1 MITRLLAVLAV
12 LGGVLALVFTS
23 SPAQTDADANPQV
36 RIHTN
41 AGDITVELYPDEA
54 PLTVANFLSYVDS
67 GFYAG
72 TVFHRVIPNFMIQ
85 GGGFTQDLAE
95 KPASEPVKNESRNH
109 LHNERGT
116 IAMART
122 DDPDSATAQF
132 FINVRAN
139 LTLDFNYVTRK
150 PGYTVFGRVI
160 EGMDVVDGISLVNT
174 ANRGHLDDVPVNPIV
189 IESIQRV
196 E

>member
-1 MITRLLAVLAV
+1 MMTRLLAVLAL
-12 LGGVLALVFTS
+12 LGGALLFVAT
-23 SPAQTDADANPQV
+23 PAQTDADANPRV
-36 RIHTN
+36 RISTN

-85 GGGFTQDLAE
+85 GGGFTQELAE
-95 KPASEPVKNESRNH
+95 KPAGESVKNESRNH
-109 LHNERGT
+109 LHNERGS

-122 DDPDSATAQF
+122 DDPDSAGAQF

-160 EGMDVVDGISLVNT
+160 DGMDVVDGISLVDT
-174 ANRGHLDDVPVNPIV
+174 QRAGHLDDVPVNPIV
-189 IESIQRV
+189 IESITRL

>member
-1 MITRLLAVLAV
+1 MADQLAPPSGALDTSKSYTAV
-12 LGGVLALVFTS
+12 FKTEK
-23 SPAQTDADANPQV
+23 
-36 RIHTN
+36 
-41 AGDITVELYPDEA
+41 GDITVELYPDEA

-95 KPASEPVKNESRNH
+95 KPASDPVKNESRNH

-160 EGMDVVDGISLVNT
+160 DGMDVVDGISLVNT
-174 ANRGHLDDVPVNPIV
+174 STSGHLDDVPVNPIV

>member
-1 MITRLLAVLAV
+1 MMTRLLAVLAL
-12 LGGVLALVFTS
+12 LGGALLFVAT
-23 SPAQTDADANPQV
+23 PAQTDADANPRV
-36 RIHTN
+36 RISTN

-85 GGGFTQDLAE
+85 GGGFTQELAE
-95 KPASEPVKNESRNH
+95 KPAGESVKNESRNH
-109 LHNERGT
+109 LHNERGS

-122 DDPDSATAQF
+122 DDPDSAGAQF
-132 FINVRAN
+132 FINARAN
-139 LTLDFNYVTRK
+139 PTLDFNYVTRK

-160 EGMDVVDGISLVNT
+160 DGMDVVDGISLVNT
-174 ANRGHLDDVPVNPIV
+174 QSAGHLDDVPVNPIV
-189 IESIQRV
+189 IESITRL

>member
-1 MITRLLAVLAV
+1 MLAVLAL
-12 LGGVLALVFTS
+12 LGGVLLFAAP
-23 SPAQTDADANPQV
+23 PAQTDADANPQV
-36 RIHTN
+36 RIQTN
-41 AGDITVELYPDEA
+41 AGDITVELYPGEA

-85 GGGFTQDLAE
+85 GGGFTQELAE
-95 KPASEPVKNESRNH
+95 KPTTATVNNESRNH

-122 DDPDSATAQF
+122 DDPDSAGAQF

-150 PGYTVFGRVI
+150 PGYTVFGRVVD
-160 EGMDVVDGISLVNT
+160 GMDVVDGISLVNT
-174 ANRGHLDDVPVNPIV
+174 QRVGQLDDVPVNPIV

>member
-1 MITRLLAVLAV
+1 MMTRLLAVLAL
-12 LGGVLALVFTS
+12 LGGVLLFAAP
-23 SPAQTDADANPQV
+23 PAQTDADANPQV
-36 RIHTN
+36 RIQTN
-41 AGDITVELYPDEA
+41 AGDITVELYPGEA

-85 GGGFTQDLAE
+85 GGGFTQELAE
-95 KPASEPVKNESRNH
+95 KPTTATVNNESRNH

-122 DDPDSATAQF
+122 DDPDSAGAQF

-160 EGMDVVDGISLVNT
+160 DGMDVVDGISLVDT
-174 ANRGHLDDVPVNPIV
+174 QRAGHLDDVPVNPIV
-189 IESIQRV
+189 IESITRL

>member
-1 MITRLLAVLAV
+1 MMTRLLAVLAL
-12 LGGVLALVFTS
+12 LGGALLFVAT
-23 SPAQTDADANPQV
+23 PAQTDADANPRV
-36 RIHTN
+36 RISTN

-85 GGGFTQDLAE
+85 GGGFTQELAE
-95 KPASEPVKNESRNH
+95 KPAGESVKNESRNH
-109 LHNERGT
+109 LHNERGS

-122 DDPDSATAQF
+122 DDPDSAGAQF

-160 EGMDVVDGISLVNT
+160 DGMDVVDGISLVST
-174 ANRGHLDDVPVNPIV
+174 QSAGHLDDVPVNPIV
-189 IESIQRV
+189 IESITRL

>member
-1 MITRLLAVLAV
+1 
-12 LGGVLALVFTS
+12 
-23 SPAQTDADANPQV
+23 
-36 RIHTN
+36 
-41 AGDITVELYPDEA
+41 
-54 PLTVANFLSYVDS
+54 
-67 GFYAG
+67 
-72 TVFHRVIPNFMIQ
+72 MIQ
-85 GGGFTQDLAE
+85 GGGFTQELAE
-95 KPASEPVKNESRNH
+95 KPTGEPVKNESRNH

-122 DDPDSATAQF
+122 DDPDSAGAQF

-160 EGMDVVDGISLVNT
+160 DGMDVVDGISLVDT
-174 ANRGHLDDVPVNPIV
+174 QRAGHLDDVPVNPIV
-189 IESIQRV
+189 IESITRL

>member
-1 MITRLLAVLAV
+1 MMTRLLAVLAL
-12 LGGVLALVFTS
+12 LGGALLFVAT
-23 SPAQTDADANPQV
+23 PAQTDADANPRV
-36 RIHTN
+36 RISTN

-85 GGGFTQDLAE
+85 GGGFTQELAE
-95 KPASEPVKNESRNH
+95 KPTNDPVKNESRNH
-109 LHNERGT
+109 LHNERGS

-122 DDPDSATAQF
+122 DDPDSAGAQF

-160 EGMDVVDGISLVNT
+160 DGMDVVDGISLVDT
-174 ANRGHLDDVPVNPIV
+174 QRAGHLDDVPVNPIV
-189 IESIQRV
+189 IESITRL

>member
-1 MITRLLAVLAV
+1 MMTRLLAVLAL
-12 LGGVLALVFTS
+12 LGGVLLFAAP
-23 SPAQTDADANPQV
+23 PAQTDADANPQV
-36 RIHTN
+36 RIQTN
-41 AGDITVELYPDEA
+41 AGDITVELYPGEA

-85 GGGFTQDLAE
+85 GGRFTQELAE
-95 KPASEPVKNESRNH
+95 KPTTATVNNESRNH

-122 DDPDSATAQF
+122 DDPDSAGAQF

-150 PGYTVFGRVI
+150 PGYTVFGRVVD
-160 EGMDVVDGISLVNT
+160 GMDVVDGISLVNT
-174 ANRGHLDDVPVNPIV
+174 QRVGQLDDVPVNPIV